1 MAPTYA
7 PMIPPQAHHIVQ
19 YGNMNPSVAPTPQQ
33 QQPLGGHMSTPN
45 PNSNTIPYYHHHP
58 TQPQQ
63 HSTPPPPP
71 HPHSQ
76 QRQSSPGSH
85 SSASGKKPNLRV
97 EIPSET
103 QNNETATTTTTAAA
117 TTTTTTTAVV
127 VAANG
132 PPPTVSSFAPPS
144 ALPSQFAHNLPSP
157 STFYPEFYQQNELPS
172 PLNFSSTPISGGTS
186 FHWPSRASISGPG
199 GTEYKPS
206 PLAKM

>member
-7 PMIPPQAHHIVQ
+7 PMIPPQPHHIVQ
-19 YGNMNPSVAPTPQQ
+19 YGNINPPVAPTQQQQ
-33 QQPLGGHMSTPN
+33 QQPPGGHMGTPN
-45 PNSNTIPYYHHHP
+45 PSSNTIPYYHHP
-58 TQPQQ
+58 TQPQP
-63 HSTPPPPP
+63 HSTPPPQ
-71 HPHSQ
+71 HPQ

-103 QNNETATTTTTAAA
+103 QNNETATTTTTTAAI
-117 TTTTTTTAVV
+117 TTTTAV

-132 PPPTVSSFAPPS
+132 PPPTASFAPPS

-186 FHWPSRASISGPG
+186 FHWPSRGSISGPG

>member
-7 PMIPPQAHHIVQ
+7 PMMPPQPHHVVQ
-19 YGNMNPSVAPTPQQ
+19 YGNINAPVAQS
-33 QQPLGGHMSTPN
+33 QPPGGHMSTPN
-45 PNSNTIPYYHHHP
+45 PNSNTIPYYHHP
-58 TQPQQ
+58 SQPQPQPQQ
-63 HSTPPPPP
+63 PPPAP
-71 HPHSQ
+71 HQ

-85 SSASGKKPNLRV
+85 GSASGKRPNLRV

-103 QNNETATTTTTAAA
+103 QNNEANTIPMTTAPS
-117 TTTTTTTAVV
+117 TV

-132 PPPTVSSFAPPS
+132 PPPTSSFAPPS

-186 FHWPSRASISGPG
+186 FHWPSRGSISGPG
-199 GTEYKPS
+199 GAEYRPS